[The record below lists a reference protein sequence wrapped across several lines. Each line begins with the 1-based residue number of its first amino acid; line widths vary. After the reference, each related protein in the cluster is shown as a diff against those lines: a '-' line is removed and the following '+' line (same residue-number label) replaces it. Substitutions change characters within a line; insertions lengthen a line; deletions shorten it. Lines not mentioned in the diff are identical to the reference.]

1 LAAYSGEPFWQALIQ
16 PDDAAPVSRTEPENS
31 DPQAYRDHLLTSPH
45 RLPSLRS
52 IARQCG
58 FDTVAAF
65 GKAFPTYHDGLW
77 QRIHAEQRQVLEEA
91 LQQES
96 PVVLSKWAEQHGYGT
111 GDLYHHFYDLC
122 VQVTRRFQADKQ
134 ERCRHYLEAVLQNQ
148 TSPTLSEICRV
159 LSVGDHYLKQH
170 FAEELHVVETR
181 RRQQLEHREA
191 FVREYLDR
199 VLAEDEGSVSLEQI
213 AQAVGRSTSYLKN
226 NYPLQS
232 RALLSRRR
240 DYIAKQVQATCD
252 RIRQTVFDLHR
263 QGIYPSVDRIHA
275 VIASWMVHGKPY
287 RHAYIEAMTLCGYL
301 VTPTQ

>member
-1 LAAYSGEPFWQALIQ
+1 M
-16 PDDAAPVSRTEPENS
+16 
-31 DPQAYRDHLLTSPH
+31 
-45 RLPSLRS
+45 
-52 IARQCG
+52 
-58 FDTVAAF
+58 
-65 GKAFPTYHDGLW
+65 
-77 QRIHAEQRQVLEEA
+77 
-91 LQQES
+91 
-96 PVVLSKWAEQHGYGT
+96 
-111 GDLYHHFYDLC
+111 
-122 VQVTRRFQADKQ
+122 
-134 ERCRHYLEAVLQNQ
+134 
-148 TSPTLSEICRV
+148 
-159 LSVGDHYLKQH
+159 GDHYLKQH